1 VRQVGIATARNGEVK
16 IAYETFGASSG
27 QPLLLVMGLGVQML
41 FWPDDLCAALADAGF
56 AVARFDNRDTG
67 LSSRFSTAGV
77 PSLFTMLTRPA
88 AAAVYRL
95 EDMADDA
102 VSVLDALEWD
112 SAHIVGVSLGAMIAQ
127 TIAIRYP
134 ARVRTLTCISS
145 TPYWRIG
152 RKKLSTSIRTG
163 LARIGSGRPRTA
175 EQFAEQTVR
184 GHRVIGSPGY
194 PLDEPWLRQV
204 GHRMFE
210 RGGVDP
216 GAARRQGAAILA
228 AGDLR
233 PDLGHVN
240 VPTLVLH
247 GEDDPLIRIE
257 GGRALAG
264 AIPGAELV
272 TLPGMGHD
280 LPRLLWPTIIS
291 NIRALADR
299 R

>member
-1 VRQVGIATARNGEVK
+1 MTIRHRELHPTAV
-16 IAYETFGASSG
+16 
-27 QPLLLVMGLGVQML
+27 
-41 FWPDDLCAALADAGF
+41 
-56 AVARFDNRDTG
+56 
-67 LSSRFSTAGV
+67 
-77 PSLFTMLTRPA
+77 
-88 AAAVYRL
+88 
-95 EDMADDA
+95 DDA

-112 SAHIVGVSLGAMIAQ
+112 SAHIIGVSLGGMIAQ

-134 ARVRTLTCISS
+134 ARVHMLTCISS
-145 TPYWRIG
+145 TPHWRIG
-152 RKKLSTSIRTG
+152 CKKLSTSIRTS

-175 EQFAEQTVR
+175 EQFAEQMVR
-184 GHRVIGSPGY
+184 GHWVIGSPGY

-216 GAARRQGAAILA
+216 GAARRQGAAILV

-233 PDLGHVN
+233 PDLAHVN

-264 AIPGAELV
+264 AVPGAELV
-272 TLPGMGHD
+272 TLPGMGRG
-280 LPRLLWPTIIS
+280 LPCLLWPTIIS

>member
-1 VRQVGIATARNGEVK
+1 
-16 IAYETFGASSG
+16 
-27 QPLLLVMGLGVQML
+27 
-41 FWPDDLCAALADAGF
+41 
-56 AVARFDNRDTG
+56 
-67 LSSRFSTAGV
+67 
-77 PSLFTMLTRPA
+77 
-88 AAAVYRL
+88 
-95 EDMADDA
+95 
-102 VSVLDALEWD
+102 
-112 SAHIVGVSLGAMIAQ
+112 
-127 TIAIRYP
+127 
-134 ARVRTLTCISS
+134 
-145 TPYWRIG
+145 
-152 RKKLSTSIRTG
+152 
-163 LARIGSGRPRTA
+163 
-175 EQFAEQTVR
+175 
-184 GHRVIGSPGY
+184 
-194 PLDEPWLRQV
+194 
-204 GHRMFE
+204 MFE

-233 PDLGHVN
+233 PDLAHVN

-299 R
+299 WRDALCGCGR